1 MHHLME
7 AVIILHTEPT
17 RMVPMALAEALAGA
31 SAGALAEDSAEAL
44 AGASAEEDGGDKPE
58 NPALKAALEH
68 QESKAAEVKRGCE
81 AQRGFMPHERFSGM
95 GRCRGFGKA

>member
-1 MHHLME
+1 
-7 AVIILHTEPT
+7 
-17 RMVPMALAEALAGA
+17 MALAEALAGALAEDSAEALAGA

>member
-17 RMVPMALAEALAGA
+17 RMIPMALAEAL
-31 SAGALAEDSAEAL
+31 AGALAEDSAEAL